1 MGAAEGSTVGWGILI
16 VTIFGL
22 FCAFVILQ
30 ATFAQRSWK
39 RLVKQ
44 GDRWAIKALIDEE
57 IDHWRRM
64 RVPKGQSATLWR
76 GLGTAEVASDGADY
90 VNMIARA
97 EGEYRIVEGVQKE
110 VSSPLD
116 EGIAL
121 AAALLERVFY
131 DIPNVRPRIVRV
143 DIYTS
148 FRGEDGAQTQRC
160 ILTVTADRAI
170 ADPLPWDD
178 LRSVEI
184 LSRFNTRYRRGER
197 SAALPLDPGPPLSD
211 DDDPDGGPPNDAD
224 ARDAVDA
231 AERLLAR
238 RGRDEGG
245 DAPQS

>member
-1 MGAAEGSTVGWGILI
+1 MGWGILI
-16 VTIFGL
+16 VSFFGL

-44 GDRWAIKALIDEE
+44 GDRWAIKALIEE
-57 IDHWRRM
+57 EVDHWRRM

-90 VNMIARA
+90 VNIIARA
-97 EGEYRIVEGVQKE
+97 EGVYRIVDGVQKE

-121 AAALLERVFY
+121 AAALLERLFY

-143 DIYTS
+143 DIYSS
-148 FRGEDGAQTQRC
+148 FRGDEGAQAQRC

-178 LRSVEI
+178 LRPIEI
-184 LSRFNTRYRRGER
+184 LSRFNTRFRRSDSG
-197 SAALPLDPGPPLSD
+197 AALPLDPGPLLSD
-211 DDDPDGGPPNDAD
+211 DDDPNGGPPDDAD
-224 ARDAVDA
+224 ARDAIDA
-231 AERLLAR
+231 AERLLSR
-238 RGRDEGG
+238 RGRD
-245 DAPQS
+245 DAGSTPQG